1 MVSGRNG
8 TGTTTNTP
16 GDDVIPLTTDDE
28 PDDDAVTPSRHALSI
43 DDHHHN
49 DVDLDAQGVVFATA
63 GSSSNMSTQNAY
75 QRSGSG
81 GAGGAGGP
89 SFRSMMTSTNPITT
103 APNSITASNTGSPP
117 YQSSSPSITTVD
129 DPWTYLQLRFAHLW
143 QRVPASWSLER
154 DPSIAFRH
162 VMTLLGFISL
172 CIFVFSVPYMLHL
185 ISPRAPTP
193 PGTAPPLDEAAST
206 VSGKRGAVAA
216 DVADC
221 SKLGVKVLR
230 DLSGNAVDAA
240 IATVLCQGVLAPFAS
255 GLGGGAI
262 ALVHSKKSSDDVGVS
277 RMYDARE
284 AAPMKATME
293 LYNAQNMSS
302 VMYGGLAVAIPGEL
316 RGLYRMHIDFGK
328 LPWKE
333 VVMPVVEVAQSAK
346 VGQFLAAKL
355 KSMND
360 TILTSASLAKLFT
373 KKVLTSKGKDQQ
385 DAAAA
390 AELPGMRRD
399 EVIEASAHLFGHKST
414 GDHSHKPATT
424 SHNESKSVPFKDND
438 ASSKASPTPSFSPGS
453 DGKRGSATTQSGP
466 TFAGVDN
473 ENDTETHVTQVLA
486 EGDDLKNEALVQT
499 LRSIALHG
507 PDALY
512 HNLSSVIAAEV
523 QGAGGVLTSRDI
535 RSYDVKIRA
544 VVESNYQGFTILGAS
559 PPSSGGASIAMALNM
574 ITSLN
579 FRKHGRNSVTFRL
592 LVECL
597 KWVFGAAM
605 GLADPSFIP
614 ATDWQLRNMLSRREA
629 LRRALRIDEDRTYP
643 PSRYAPGVSTS
654 TLQSGTSHVSV
665 VDANGT
671 AVSISSSINLPF
683 GARIASESTGFIYND
698 AMHAFTTDMTR
709 ASAFGLYPTS
719 ENSVEPGK
727 RPTTAACPTIVL
739 AGRHVYMSLGG
750 SGGPKAITGVL
761 QTMLNILDFG
771 DSLAD
776 AISAPRIHH
785 QLVPNVLELEAANGT
800 TCTLTD
806 HLKRPSDVTTG
817 TLSSGWVYW
826 ASVCEA
832 LKDVG
837 HRLDAPHLHSAVQAV
852 LVPSAIKDDAE
863 LEEGEEEEGRT
874 IYAASDH
881 RRIGKAAAY

>member
-8 TGTTTNTP
+8 IDTTTNIP
-16 GDDVIPLTTDDE
+16 NDDVIPLTNEGPNDD
-28 PDDDAVTPSRHALSI
+28 PITPSRHTLPPDN
-43 DDHHHN
+43 DDGD

-63 GSSSNMSTQNAY
+63 GLPSNMSTQGAY
-75 QRSGSG
+75 HRSSSG
-81 GAGGAGGP
+81 GGP
-89 SFRSMMTSTNPITT
+89 SFRSTTMTSANPTGTTPNNTT
-103 APNSITASNTGSPP
+103 ASMTGSSPS
-117 YQSSSPSITTVD
+117 QSPSPSITTVD

-143 QRVPASWSLER
+143 HRVPASWSLER

-162 VMTLLGFISL
+162 VMTLVGFISL

-193 PGTAPPLDEAAST
+193 PGTSPPLDEAAST
-206 VSGKRGAVAA
+206 VSGKHGAVAA
-216 DVADC
+216 DVAEC

-240 IATVLCQGVLAPFAS
+240 IATVLCQGVFAPFAS

-262 ALVHSKKSSDDVGVS
+262 VLVHSKKSLDDIGVS

-293 LYNAQNMSS
+293 MYNAKNMSS

-360 TILTSASLAKLFT
+360 TILTSPSLAKLFT

-399 EVIEASAHLFGHKST
+399 EVIEASTHLFGRKST
-414 GDHSHKPATT
+414 GGHNKNHATT
-424 SHNESKSVPFKDND
+424 SHNESSVPSKDKGANS
-438 ASSKASPTPSFSPGS
+438 AVSPTPSYSPS
-453 DGKRGSATTQSGP
+453 SHGKRDSATAESGP
-466 TFAGVDN
+466 TLSGVDN
-473 ENDTETHVTQVLA
+473 ENDTETHVTQLLA

-499 LRSIALHG
+499 LHSIALHG

-523 QGAGGVLTSRDI
+523 QTAGGVLTSRDI
-535 RSYDVKIRA
+535 RSYDVKIRT

-574 ITSLN
+574 ITSLS

-605 GLADPSFIP
+605 GLADPSFVP

-629 LRRALRIDEDRTYP
+629 LRRALRIDGEKTYP

-739 AGRHVYMSLGG
+739 RGRHVYMALGG